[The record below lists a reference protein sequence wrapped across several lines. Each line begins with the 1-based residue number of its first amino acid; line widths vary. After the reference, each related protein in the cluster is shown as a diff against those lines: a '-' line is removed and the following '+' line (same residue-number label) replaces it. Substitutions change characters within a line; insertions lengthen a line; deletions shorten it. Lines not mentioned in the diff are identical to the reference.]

1 MEIVVDTSVI
11 IAVMVNES
19 RKEQLVEM
27 TRGASLH
34 APSSLHWEIGNAFS
48 AMFKRNRIDLSQA
61 LNALTSYKTIPIR
74 FHDVDLKSSLELSDT
89 HGLYAYDAYFLV
101 CAMKVNSPLLTLDA
115 SLADAADRA
124 GIAVLEV

>member
-61 LNALTSYKTIPIR
+61 LNALTSYNTIPIR

-89 HGLYAYDAYFLV
+89 HGLYAYDAYFLT

>member
-1 MEIVVDTSVI
+1 MQIVVDTSVI
-11 IAVMVNES
+11 IAVIVNES

-61 LNALTSYKTIPIR
+61 LKALTAYKTIPIR

-89 HGLYAYDAYFLV
+89 HGLYAYDAYFLT

>member
-1 MEIVVDTSVI
+1 MEIVVDTSII

-74 FHDVDLKSSLELSDT
+74 FHDVDLISSLELSDT
-89 HGLYAYDAYFLV
+89 YGLYAYDAYFLT

>member
-1 MEIVVDTSVI
+1 MDIVVDTSVI

-89 HGLYAYDAYFLV
+89 YGLYAYDAYFLT
-101 CAMKVNSPLLTLDA
+101 CAMKVNGPLLTLDT
-115 SLADAADRA
+115 SLADAAHRA
-124 GIAVLEV
+124 GITVLEV

>member
-1 MEIVVDTSVI
+1 MEIVVDTSII

-74 FHDVDLKSSLELSDT
+74 FHDVDLIRSLELSDT
-89 HGLYAYDAYFLV
+89 YGLYAYDAYFLT

>member
-11 IAVMVNES
+11 IAVIVNES
-19 RKEQLVEM
+19 RKGQLVEM
-27 TRGASLH
+27 TKGASLH
-34 APSSLHWEIGNAFS
+34 APSSLHWEVGNAFS

-89 HGLYAYDAYFLV
+89 YGLYAYDAYFLT
-101 CAMKVNSPLLTLDA
+101 CAMKVNGPLLTLDT
-115 SLADAADRA
+115 SLVDAADRS
-124 GIAVLEV
+124 GVAVLEV

>member
-1 MEIVVDTSVI
+1 MEIVVDTSII
-11 IAVMVNES
+11 IAVIVNES
-19 RKEQLVEM
+19 RKGQLVEM

-34 APSSLHWEIGNAFS
+34 APSSLHWEVGNAFS

-89 HGLYAYDAYFLV
+89 YGLYAYDAYFLT
-101 CAMKVNSPLLTLDA
+101 CAMKVNGPLLTLDS
-115 SLADAADRA
+115 SLADAAHRA
-124 GIAVLEV
+124 GITVLEV

>member
-27 TRGASLH
+27 TRGAALH

-61 LNALTSYKTIPIR
+61 LNALTSYNTIPIR

-89 HGLYAYDAYFLV
+89 HGLYAYDAYFLT

-115 SLADAADRA
+115 SLADAAERA

>member
-11 IAVMVNES
+11 IAVIVNES

-61 LNALTSYKTIPIR
+61 LKALTSYKTIPIR
-74 FHDVDLKSSLELSDT
+74 FHDVDLKGSLELSDT
-89 HGLYAYDAYFLV
+89 HGLYAYDAYFLT
-101 CAMKVNSPLLTLDA
+101 CAMKVNSPLLTLNA

>member
-1 MEIVVDTSVI
+1 MDIVVDTSVI

-89 HGLYAYDAYFLV
+89 FGLYAYDAYFLT
-101 CAMKVNSPLLTLDA
+101 CAMKVNGPLLTLDT
-115 SLADAADRA
+115 SLADVAHRA
-124 GIAVLEV
+124 GITVLEV